1 GVALASNP
9 TVSDPDSTT
18 FTGATV
24 KITGGTFAGDGD
36 VMRVLNNFTSGSI
49 NLINFSYDSAT
60 ETMTFSGANT
70 AANYQIA
77 LSSVSFLSTSDNP
90 TDFGSDP
97 TRTVT
102 WTVADDFNVESAPV
116 TTTVSITAINDAPS
130 LTSVASTVTYT
141 AGTTIA
147 LSPTTSLTD
156 VDSLNM
162 ANATVKITGGF
173 VGDGDVLA
181 ANVAGTHITTSYDP
195 ATETMTLTGSDPV
208 ATYQAV
214 IDS

>member
-18 FTGATV
+18 FTSATV

-77 LSSVSFLSTSDNP
+77 LGSVSFLSTSDNP

-102 WTVADDFNVESAPV
+102 WTVADDFNVESPPVPTTV
-116 TTTVSITAINDAPS
+116 TTTPITHPP
-130 LTSVASTVTYT
+130 
-141 AGTTIA
+141 
-147 LSPTTSLTD
+147 SPTP
-156 VDSLNM
+156 
-162 ANATVKITGGF
+162 
-173 VGDGDVLA
+173 LA
-181 ANVAGTHITTSYDP
+181 PTA
-195 ATETMTLTGSDPV
+195 
-208 ATYQAV
+208 
-214 IDS
+214 